1 MRARIVCG
9 LGGLL
14 LLLIACCVVM
24 RVGSLPANPVGGEA
38 AGRPSGLI
46 PAGTRLGASATK
58 WTLVAMVAAGAGIA
72 GYLGVSVYANLR
84 RDAASLRAG
93 ILALAGDPQAVEM
106 PKLAYGELNDCAAAV
121 MTVAR
126 RLSAQMTKLSEEAFQ
141 DPLTSLPNR
150 RVFRDMLARQVAFA
164 LRTHQPLSV
173 VMVDLDHFKLLN
185 DQYGHQTGDVVLRHV
200 AGRLASLVRASDV
213 VARLGGE
220 EFAILLPGANLP
232 EAMRL
237 AHDLRDALRSDTV
250 ADGERE
256 LRVTASFGVAELH
269 ASGIRDPGMLLHQA
283 DVALYEAKGAGR
295 DRVVAARRS
304 ADAGCSE
311 AGGSP
316 ASSGSPATAAES
328 SCRGA
333 AATGSR
339 DQQGASEADTF
350 ALMGCTFSFLRA
362 MPDRQRVARDL
373 VQQVATVLQCRCAS
387 LLLLDETGEGL
398 DPVAFV
404 GTCGGQQSADTRVP
418 PELCRWLAERRMGES
433 RPGGETA
440 DRGLFHLA
448 DPDNGEA
455 AVYLPLAV
463 YDEVLGVVKA
473 AGLPADADLSGA
485 RYAVV
490 QAICA
495 IGATA
500 IRNCDLY
507 TRLEDRMLGSIKAL
521 AGAVEAALPR
531 KQGHATRV
539 SDLAVEIAQAMGQR
553 DQEAL
558 RSLRFAAL
566 LHDIGELTVPRGIL
580 ETRRG
585 LRKRDREILQGH
597 AAAGAAILEGI
608 PELQRLA
615 GIVRHH
621 HEHHD
626 GSGYPD
632 GLAGTEIPFESAVIA
647 VADAYDTMVSGRR
660 DGRALPHFAALKR
673 ILEGSGT
680 RFAPSAVAALLK
692 CHKAAQAMQHDS
704 FPCGEETAAAPA
716 AVVA

>member
-1 MRARIVCG
+1 MKSMRARIACG
-9 LGGLL
+9 VGGLL

-24 RVGSLPANPVGGEA
+24 RVGSLPASRVDGAA

-46 PAGTRLGASATK
+46 PAGTRPGATATK

-72 GYLGVSVYANLR
+72 GYLCVSVYANLR

-121 MTVAR
+121 LTVAR

-185 DQYGHQTGDVVLRHV
+185 DRYGHQAGDVVLRHA

-220 EFAILLPGANLP
+220 EFAILLPGADLS

-269 ASGIRDPGMLLHQA
+269 ASGIRDPGMLLQQA

-316 ASSGSPATAAES
+316 VTAAEF

-339 DQQGASEADTF
+339 DQQGASGADTF

-373 VQQVATVLQCRCAS
+373 LQQVATVLQCRCAS
-387 LLLLDETGEGL
+387 LLLLDETGRSF
-398 DPVAFV
+398 DPVAII
-404 GTCGGQQSADTRVP
+404 GTCGGQPSADTPVP
-418 PELCRWLAERRMGES
+418 PELCRWLAEKRMGES
-433 RPGGETA
+433 RRGVETA
-440 DRGLFHLA
+440 DRGLFHLT

-455 AVYLPLAV
+455 VVYLPLAV
-463 YDEVLGVVKA
+463 YEEVLGVVKA
-473 AGLPADADLSGA
+473 AGLPADTDLSGS

-507 TRLEDRMLGSIKAL
+507 SRLEDRVLGSIKAL

-553 DQEAL
+553 NQEAL

-585 LRKRDREILQGH
+585 LRKRDREVLQGH

-608 PELQRLA
+608 PELRNLA

-680 RFAPSAVAALLK
+680 RFAPSVVAALLK
-692 CHKAAQAMQHDS
+692 CHKAAQAMQHGSVPSDQ
-704 FPCGEETAAAPA
+704 ETAPAPA